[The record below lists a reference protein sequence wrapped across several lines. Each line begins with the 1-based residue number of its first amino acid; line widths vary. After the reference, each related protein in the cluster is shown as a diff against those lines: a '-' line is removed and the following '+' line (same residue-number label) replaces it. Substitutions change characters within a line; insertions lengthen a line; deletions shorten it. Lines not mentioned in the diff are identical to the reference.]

1 MWTRSPVGVESDGQR
16 IQVRKIDESVI
27 EFEPEEAM
35 SLMADEVTGDEFATQ
50 ISQILQRVNTKKR
63 I

>member
-1 MWTRSPVGVESDGQR
+1 MGKGYRLERLMNLSSSL
-16 IQVRKIDESVI
+16 KSK
-27 EFEPEEAM
+27 PEEAM